1 MTTYK
6 SSITGTTPF
15 ADYRFRVRAVN
26 QQGAGEWSAESAA
39 AQFNYNKASGG
50 SESVF
55 TGTDG
60 VRVRC
65 HTWTSVGTFDFVVT
79 AAPKVF
85 RVGAVAGGYDS
96 ARFSP
101 GARGRTTN
109 SKSITLTPG
118 TYKVKVGNRGGQES
132 GLVGKLTISGS
143 AGGAGDTIKDIFKSG
158 NWQSGGAGGP
168 CCGIPTGQGYAVGGG
183 YSDNSL
189 RSPGTHPGAGGGAG
203 EAVDPVWQPGYRGIV
218 AIAYEEPA

>member
-60 VRVRC
+60 VRVR
-65 HTWTSVGTFDFVVT
+65 V
-79 AAPKVF
+79 P
-85 RVGAVAGGYDS
+85 Y
-96 ARFSP
+96 
-101 GARGRTTN
+101 
-109 SKSITLTPG
+109 
-118 TYKVKVGNRGGQES
+118 
-132 GLVGKLTISGS
+132 
-143 AGGAGDTIKDIFKSG
+143 
-158 NWQSGGAGGP
+158 
-168 CCGIPTGQGYAVGGG
+168 
-183 YSDNSL
+183 
-189 RSPGTHPGAGGGAG
+189 
-203 EAVDPVWQPGYRGIV
+203 VDKRRNV
-218 AIAYEEPA
+218 